1 MKPHTSAG
9 KSDRMSSFVA
19 PLEHPLSAHTDPQV
33 RQTMEALDAEGID
46 VLRVAYPDLMGS
58 DRSRDI
64 LLHHLPHAAGHGLA
78 FSRAVY
84 HTGALGDHSNIA
96 GGLEAGMPD
105 ILVRPD
111 LDTVTPLPWE
121 PNVAWCIGDVHDP
134 ATGQSV
140 PESPRDLLRQV
151 LTHFND
157 AGLTAIVGPELE
169 YVLLEPDAD
178 APTSWRRYA
187 PEPGNVYT
195 TGRRADPDGHL
206 LRTARAL
213 HALGLDVS
221 GGNREFDGGQFE
233 INLNHSE
240 ALNAADRAF
249 RFKAAVKE
257 LARAEGRLATFMAK
271 PFNDGGGSGFHLH
284 VSLIDEDG
292 ANVFDA
298 PHDAHGLSATARH
311 ALAGVLEHAPA
322 LSALLNPTVN
332 SYKRFGPDTT
342 APWLI
347 NWGLDNRNAM
357 VRIPPERGA
366 ASRLEVRLGDATA
379 NPYLAIA
386 GLLAAIHLGI
396 TTAAEPPVPAT
407 GHAADTDAAPKL
419 PTDLG
424 QSLDAL
430 QADDQ
435 LTDILGKSF
444 VDAFLTFKRD
454 ELARFHKHVT
464 DWEFREY
471 AEIN

>member
-1 MKPHTSAG
+1 
-9 KSDRMSSFVA
+9 MS
-19 PLEHPLSAHTDPQV
+19 PQTEPQV
-33 RQTMEALDAEGID
+33 EEVMESLGAQGVD

-84 HTGALGDHSNIA
+84 HTAARGDHSDIA

-105 ILVRPD
+105 IVVRPD
-111 LDTVTPLPWE
+111 LDTVVPLPWE
-121 PNVAWCIGDVHDP
+121 PNVAWCIGDVRDP
-134 ATGQSV
+134 ATGRSV

-151 LTHFND
+151 LASLAET
-157 AGLTAIVGPELE
+157 GLSPQVGPELE
-169 YVLLEPDAD
+169 YVLLERDTGSA
-178 APTSWRRYA
+178 TGWRRYA

-195 TGRRADPDGHL
+195 TGRKGDPDGHL
-206 LRTARAL
+206 LRTVRAL

-240 ALNAADRAF
+240 ALDAADRAF
-249 RFKAAVKE
+249 WFKAAVKE

-284 VSLIDEDG
+284 VSLVGPDG
-292 ANVFDA
+292 VNAFDA
-298 PHDAHGLSATARH
+298 PHEAHGMSATARY
-311 ALAGVLEHAPA
+311 ALAGVLAHAPA

-347 NWGLDNRNAM
+347 NWGLDNRNAL

-366 ASRLEVRLGDATA
+366 ATRLEVRLGDATA
-379 NPYLAIA
+379 NPYLAVA
-386 GLLAAIHLGI
+386 GLLAAIRLGI
-396 TTAAEPPVPAT
+396 GAAAEPPAPAT
-407 GHAADTDAAPKL
+407 GYAADTTTAAQL

-424 QSLDAL
+424 QALDAL
-430 QADDQ
+430 EADDE
-435 LTDILGKSF
+435 LTGALGKPF

-454 ELARFHKHVT
+454 ELARFRQYVT

-471 AEIN
+471 AQIN